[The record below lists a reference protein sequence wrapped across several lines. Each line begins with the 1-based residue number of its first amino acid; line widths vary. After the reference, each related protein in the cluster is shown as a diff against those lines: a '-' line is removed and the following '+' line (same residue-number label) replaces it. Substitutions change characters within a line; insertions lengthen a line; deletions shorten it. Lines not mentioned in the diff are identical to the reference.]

1 MSLTAEEI
9 EILIKENVALKE
21 ENLQLKGNH
30 EQLLNKFND
39 VINRLSKLE
48 ESSRPEKAPEHSTNS
63 DDISKTLG
71 DALNAADSI
80 RQLQEGWSKA
90 ETRIE
95 NHYYSID
102 RQEQY
107 TMKNSLIAYNLDDI
121 PKKTYGL
128 EFSKYVLAKLQ
139 TLLPSIA
146 NQLKLEDIDVSH
158 PLPLT
163 FKGKTRVIIKFVRRD
178 VKNLVFYAKSE
189 LKKSPLKVT
198 ITEQLS
204 KYNLWLLS
212 EVRKMVSFKDTWT
225 SQCVVFALVKGEKV
239 AIKGQGDLKYVHQK
253 VGYLTTR
260 PRHVSSATDLTAAPS
275 HAAQSASESSVAL
288 SEEQQKQLGREKAID
303 AASKSNIAVT
313 VN

>member
-1 MSLTAEEI
+1 M
-9 EILIKENVALKE
+9 
-21 ENLQLKGNH
+21 
-30 EQLLNKFND
+30 NKFND
-39 VINRLSKLE
+39 VIGRLSKLE
-48 ESSRPEKAPEHSTNS
+48 EGTHPENPPKHPAYS
-63 DDISKTLG
+63 DDSVSKTLG

-80 RQLQEGWSKA
+80 RQLQEGWSKS
-90 ETRIE
+90 ETRLD
-95 NHYYSID
+95 NHYYSSID
-102 RQEQY
+102 KQEQY
-107 TMKNSLIAYNLDDI
+107 TMKNSLIAFNLDDI

-128 EFSKYVLAKLQ
+128 QFSKYVLAKLK

-163 FKGKTRVIIKFVRRD
+163 SKGKTRVIIKFVRRD
-178 VKNLVFYAKSE
+178 VKNLVFYAKRE
-189 LKKSPLKVT
+189 LKNSPLKVT

-204 KYNLWLLS
+204 KHNLWLLG

-260 PRHVSSATDLTAAPS
+260 RPRQLSSSATDP
-275 HAAQSASESSVAL
+275 SASPSPVPQPAADSSVAL
-288 SEEQQKQLGREKAID
+288 SEEEEKQLGRENALV
-303 AASKSNIAVT
+303 AVSKSNNAVT
-313 VN
+313 VD

>member
-48 ESSRPEKAPEHSTNS
+48 EGSRPEKAPEHSTNS

-102 RQEQY
+102 RQEQ
-107 TMKNSLIAYNLDDI
+107 
-121 PKKTYGL
+121 
-128 EFSKYVLAKLQ
+128 
-139 TLLPSIA
+139 
-146 NQLKLEDIDVSH
+146 
-158 PLPLT
+158 
-163 FKGKTRVIIKFVRRD
+163 
-178 VKNLVFYAKSE
+178 
-189 LKKSPLKVT
+189 
-198 ITEQLS
+198 
-204 KYNLWLLS
+204 
-212 EVRKMVSFKDTWT
+212 
-225 SQCVVFALVKGEKV
+225 
-239 AIKGQGDLKYVHQK
+239 
-253 VGYLTTR
+253 
-260 PRHVSSATDLTAAPS
+260 
-275 HAAQSASESSVAL
+275 
-288 SEEQQKQLGREKAID
+288 
-303 AASKSNIAVT
+303 
-313 VN
+313 